1 MSRSIDRGATQRRS
15 AFTLIELLVVIAII
29 AILAAILFPVFAQA
43 KEAAKKT
50 ADISNQ
56 KQVLLGEQMYMT
68 DYDDAFPQIRN
79 GATQTQCYT
88 NSACDQVNGY
98 EDMVMPYIK
107 NRDLFKSPND
117 SIPRDDC
124 APFNKTP
131 EGIWFPIS
139 YSVTYFE
146 NLFAGGIYTD
156 INTFG
161 VHGLNTQPSLSAA
174 ALGAPASTITQY
186 PLYSTS
192 NYGRWHM
199 HYRWDST
206 NLRTLQV
213 WPNYN
218 TYTKCGLTARLAI
231 GGYSGITNWGFGD
244 GHVKSMKQN
253 QIMVL
258 PWNSTAIANK
268 SKNLVHYRED
278 FK

>member
-1 MSRSIDRGATQRRS
+1 MSRSIDLRTAKMRS

-50 ADISNQ
+50 ADLSNQ
-56 KQVLLGEQMYMT
+56 KQILLGEQMYMA
-68 DYDDAFPQIRN
+68 DYDDVYAMIRN
-79 GATQTQCYT
+79 GATMTACYT
-88 NSACDQVNGY
+88 NLNCDQVFGF

-124 APFNKTP
+124 APFNQ
-131 EGIWFPIS
+131 GGVWYPIS

-146 NLFAGGIYTD
+146 NLYAGGIYTD

-161 VHGLNTQPSLSAA
+161 VHGLGTQPSLTASAV
-174 ALGAPASTITQY
+174 GAPAATIIQY

-192 NYGRWHM
+192 NYGRWYM

-218 TYTKCGLTARLAI
+218 TYTKCGLTAKLAI

-244 GHVKSMKQN
+244 GHAKAMKQN

-258 PWNSTAIANK
+258 PWNATAIANK
-268 SKNLVHYRED
+268 SKNLVHFNEE